1 MAYGEVQGGR
11 GLVQLTAVRVWP
23 ARFRNGPDENSAAD
37 KLPEQSIPSI

>member
-11 GLVQLTAVRVWP
+11 GKLQLAAVRVWP
-23 ARFRNGPDENSAAD
+23 ARFRNGPDENYAAD